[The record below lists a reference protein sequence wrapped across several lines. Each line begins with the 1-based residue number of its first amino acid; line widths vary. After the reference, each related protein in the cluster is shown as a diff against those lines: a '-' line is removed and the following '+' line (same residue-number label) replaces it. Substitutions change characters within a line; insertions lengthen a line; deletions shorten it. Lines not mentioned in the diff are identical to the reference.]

1 MPNFATFRRPNPTT
15 SVRTNP
21 TSATPSNPTSAS
33 RPNPASAGLTS
44 SISSGRRTT
53 GRAAALKTSI
63 AALALALSLA
73 SCSAAAS
80 TTSTSSSNTAG
91 SATAAAA
98 GTTQDSTAAAS
109 ADAITEDTHF
119 DADDLIWD
127 ATDEVSVTLV
137 DAAST
142 AEGDGVTVD
151 GDTVTITAAGTY
163 RLSGSLS
170 DGQVVIAAGEEDVVR
185 VILDGVELTS
195 NTGSPFVV
203 NSANEALVFL
213 EDGSSNS
220 LTDAATYSDTGTD
233 APNAPLYSMADLT
246 IAGTGSLTV
255 NGNSNNGITSKDGLV
270 LADGNVTVDAADDG
284 IVGKDYLVLLG
295 GSYNVTA
302 AGDGVRATNEED
314 EGRGWLTVYGGE
326 LTASSGDDGLKAA
339 NLLTVNAG
347 TVNITESVEGVEAQ
361 DIVINGGS
369 VDVTSSDD
377 GVNAAGGS
385 TATTATQGGAG
396 APMGGPGGGG
406 GGSMEVGDYSVT
418 VTGGDLTI
426 NAQGDGLDSNGNA
439 SITGG
444 TVTVNGPTSDGNG
457 ALDVNGELTV
467 DGGTLAAAGS
477 AGMAGTPSDSSKQSG
492 VQVTFGSAVSAGTL
506 IQIVDADGNIVASFT
521 PAKDTASLVYS
532 SADITAGDTYTV
544 YTGGTEGSTDGA
556 ENAGTVTAG
565 EYTQE
570 HFGGPG
576 F

>member
-1 MPNFATFRRPNPTT
+1 MPNFASFRRPNLT
-15 SVRTNP
+15 SSTRPDP
-21 TSATPSNPTSAS
+21 TSSTSNPTSDS
-33 RPNPASAGLTS
+33 RPGSA
-44 SISSGRRTT
+44 SSGRRTT
-53 GRAAALKTSI
+53 GRAAALKTSV

-73 SCSAAAS
+73 GCSAAAS
-80 TTSTSSSNTAG
+80 TTTTSSSNTAP
-91 SATAAAA
+91 SAAAA
-98 GTTQDSTAAAS
+98 GSTQDSGAAAS
-109 ADAITEDTHF
+109 ADAITEDTHY
-119 DADDLIWD
+119 DADDLTWG
-127 ATDEVSVTLV
+127 AADEVPVTLA
-137 DAAST
+137 DAASS

-185 VILDGVELTS
+185 VILDNAGLTS
-195 NTGSPFVV
+195 STGSPFVV
-203 NSANEALVFL
+203 KSANEALVFL

-255 NGNSNNGITSKDGLV
+255 NGNSADGIVSKDGLV
-270 LADGNVTVDAADDG
+270 LADGDVTVKAADDG

-302 AGDGVRATNEED
+302 AGDGVKATNEED

-396 APMGGPGGGG
+396 GMGGPGGGG

-426 NAQGDGLDSNGNA
+426 NAEGDGLDSNGNA

-444 TVTVNGPTSDGNG
+444 NVVVNGPTSDGNG

-477 AGMAGTPSDSSKQSG
+477 AGMAGTPSESSKQSG

-506 IQIVDADGNIVASFT
+506 IQITDADGNIVGSFT

-532 SADITAGDTYTV
+532 SADIAAGDTYTV

-556 ENAGTVTAG
+556 ENAGTIVAG

>member
-1 MPNFATFRRPNPTT
+1 MPNFASFRRPNPTT
-15 SVRTNP
+15 S
-21 TSATPSNPTSAS
+21 TPSNPASAS
-33 RPNPASAGLTS
+33 RPGSA
-44 SISSGRRTT
+44 SSGRRTT
-53 GRAAALKTSI
+53 GRAAALKTSV

-73 SCSAAAS
+73 GCSAAAS
-80 TTSTSSSNTAG
+80 TTTTSSSNTAP
-91 SATAAAA
+91 SAAAA
-98 GTTQDSTAAAS
+98 GTTQDSGTTAS
-109 ADAITEDTHF
+109 ADAITEDTHY
-119 DADDLIWD
+119 DADDLTWD
-127 ATDEVSVTLV
+127 AADEVPVTLA
-137 DAAST
+137 DAASS
-142 AEGDGVTVD
+142 ADGDGVTVD
-151 GDTVTITAAGTY
+151 GDTVTISAAGTY

-195 NTGSPFVV
+195 SSGSPFVV

-213 EDGSSNS
+213 EDGSTNS

-233 APNAPLYSMADLT
+233 APNGSLYSMADLT

-255 NGNSNNGITSKDGLV
+255 NGNAADGIVSKDGLV
-270 LADGNVTVDAADDG
+270 LADGDVTVKAADDG

-302 AGDGVRATNEED
+302 AGDGVKATNEED

-347 TVNITESVEGVEAQ
+347 TVNITESVEGIEAQ
-361 DIVINGGS
+361 DIVINGGT

-385 TATTATQGGAG
+385 TATTETQGGA
-396 APMGGPGGGG
+396 GGPGGGG
-406 GGSMEVGDYSVT
+406 GGSMEVGDYSIT

-426 NAQGDGLDSNGNA
+426 NAEGDGLDSNGHA

-444 TVTVNGPTSDGNG
+444 NVVVNGPTSDGNG

-506 IQIVDADGNIVASFT
+506 IQVADADGNIVASFT

-532 SADITAGDTYTV
+532 SADIAAGDTYTV
-544 YTGGTEGSTDGA
+544 YTGGTEGSTDAA
-556 ENAGTVTAG
+556 ENAGAVVAG

>member
-1 MPNFATFRRPNPTT
+1 MPNFTPAGQPN
-15 SVRTNP
+15 
-21 TSATPSNPTSAS
+21 SAS
-33 RPNPASAGLTS
+33 S
-44 SISSGRRTT
+44 SRRTT
-53 GRAAALKTSI
+53 GRAAALKTSV
-63 AALALALSLA
+63 AALAFALSLA
-73 SCSAAAS
+73 GCSAAAS
-80 TTSTSSSNTAG
+80 TTPASSSNTAP
-91 SATAAAA
+91 SAAAA
-98 GTTQDSTAAAS
+98 GTSQGSGTAAS

-119 DADDLIWD
+119 DADDLTWD
-127 ATDEVSVTLV
+127 AADEVSVTLA
-137 DAAST
+137 DAASS

-185 VILDGVELTS
+185 VILDNVGLTS
-195 NTGSPFVV
+195 TTGSPFVV

-213 EDGSSNS
+213 EDGSTNS
-220 LTDAATYSDTGTD
+220 LTDAGTYSDTGTD
-233 APNAPLYSMADLT
+233 APTAPLYSMADLT

-255 NGNSNNGITSKDGLV
+255 NGNSKDGIVSKDGLV
-270 LADGNVTVDAADDG
+270 LADGDVTVKAADDG

-295 GSYNVTA
+295 GSYDVSAT
-302 AGDGVRATNEED
+302 GDGVKATNEED

-326 LTASSGDDGLKAA
+326 LTASSGDDGIKAA

-361 DIVINGGS
+361 HIAINGGT

-377 GVNAAGGS
+377 GVNAAGGAS
-385 TATTATQGGAG
+385 STTATQGGASG
-396 APMGGPGGGG
+396 MGGPGGG

-426 NAQGDGLDSNGNA
+426 NAEGDGLDSNGNA

-444 TVTVNGPTSDGNG
+444 TVTVNGPSNDGNG

-477 AGMAGTPSDSSKQSG
+477 AGMAGTPAESSKQSG
-492 VQVTFGSAVSAGTL
+492 VQVTFGSAVPAGTL
-506 IQIVDADGNIVASFT
+506 IQLADTGGNVVASFT

-532 SADITAGDTYTV
+532 TADIAAGDTYTV
-544 YTGGTEGSTDGA
+544 YTGGTEGSLDGA
-556 ENAGTVTAG
+556 DNAGTVVAG
-565 EYTQE
+565 EYTQQ
-570 HFGGPG
+570 HFGPG